1 MNECITCCVRWNAL
15 TCLYLSHTHSVSCV
29 PNGFCAQFPVRT
41 HTHVTARSHGR
52 VGSGQDSAHGN
63 VSVVV
68 DRTISYCETSA
79 LRWTRTYTHAIVMSK
94 KTAHHNCGDG
104 DGGGDSLSYFHCS
117 VDVMKNIAK
126 AHTLS
131 RTCNRTIVHVRTC
144 ACACMLYFI
153 YDRDSMFACCAFVSV
168 RAHTHT
174 HDCDKP

>member
-1 MNECITCCVRWNAL
+1 MCVCARALECIDMS
-15 TCLYLSHTHSVSCV
+15 LSVAHTQRLMRSEWLLRPVSGS
-29 PNGFCAQFPVRT
+29 NT
-41 HTHVTARSHGR
+41 HTHTSPHVLTGGLGLDRIHR
-52 VGSGQDSAHGN
+52 MDSAHGN

-79 LRWTRTYTHAIVMSK
+79 LRCRVEK
-94 KTAHHNCGDG
+94 KTAHNCGD
-104 DGGGDSLSYFHCS
+104 DGGDSLSYFHCS

-131 RTCNRTIVHVRTC
+131 RTCNRTIVHVRSC

-168 RAHTHT
+168 RARAHTHT